1 MEPILGAAPGAGVR
15 HRPASVRDAPAPPG
29 SADWRLWLP
38 PGTENGV
45 HAETGGDP
53 SGLLHAG
60 ENWVGERYAVAD
72 HEHRGWELFLQL
84 HGASR
89 WEVGGRDLQ
98 LAPGWLVAVPP
109 GTRHRTVPRARSGG
123 RHHFAYAAFDA
134 GVVGRR
140 RPALAG
146 IWPARTLWTAR
157 GGSLTAPLRALVREV
172 AEQRPHGA
180 VALEAALDLLV
191 VEAAR
196 CLLGGEEARPR
207 MPRSPVVA
215 RARALLDDGYD
226 RPWRL
231 SELAAACAVSRAR
244 LAELF
249 TAEVGQ
255 PPYTYLLERRVE
267 RAAEL
272 LRTTDRSGAEVA
284 AEVGFSS
291 AAQLGRTFARVLGTT
306 PGEWRRRCRDGGT
319 GPGDSR

>member
-1 MEPILGAAPGAGVR
+1 MR
-15 HRPASVRDAPAPPG
+15 DRPASRPHAPAASGTPPDPSG
-29 SADWRLWLP
+29 WRLWLP
-38 PGTENGV
+38 TGTDSGL
-45 HAETGGDP
+45 HAETDGEP

-60 ENWVGERYAVAD
+60 ENWVGDRFVVAD

-84 HGASR
+84 HGASE
-89 WEVGGRDLQ
+89 WEVAGQTLQ

-109 GTRHRTVPRARSGG
+109 GTRHRSVPRARTGG

-134 GVVGRR
+134 DRVGAR

-146 IWPARTLWTAR
+146 IWPTRTLWTAR
-157 GGSLTAPLRALVREV
+157 GGPLVAPLRALLREV
-172 AEQRPHGA
+172 GEQRTHGE
-180 VALEAALDLLV
+180 VALEAALDLVV

-196 CLLGGEEARPR
+196 CLLGEDAARPR

-215 RARALLDDGYD
+215 QARRLLDDTYE

-231 SELAAACAVSRAR
+231 AELAAACAVSRAR

-255 PPYTYLLERRVE
+255 PPYAYLLERRVE

-272 LRTTDRSGAEVA
+272 LRTTTRSVAEVA

-291 AAQLGRTFARVLGTT
+291 HASLGRTFARVYGTS
-306 PGEWRRRCRDGGT
+306 PSEWRRR
-319 GPGDSR
+319 SRP

>member
-1 MEPILGAAPGAGVR
+1 MR
-15 HRPASVRDAPAPPG
+15 DRPASRPHAPAASG
-29 SADWRLWLP
+29 AADWRLWLP
-38 PGTENGV
+38 PGTDSGV
-45 HAETGGDP
+45 HAETDGEP

-89 WEVGGRDLQ
+89 WEVGGQDLQ

-134 GVVGRR
+134 DVVGRR

-146 IWPARTLWTAR
+146 VWPARTLWTAR
-157 GGSLTAPLRALVREV
+157 GASLTAPLRALLREV
-172 AEQRPHGA
+172 AEQRPHGD

-196 CLLGGEEARPR
+196 CLLGGDAARPR

-215 RARALLDDGYD
+215 QARQLLDDAYD
-226 RPWRL
+226 RPWRMA
-231 SELAAACAVSRAR
+231 ELAAACAVSRAR

-272 LRTTDRSGAEVA
+272 LRTTSRSVAEVA

-291 AAQLGRTFARVLGTT
+291 HAQLGRTFARVLGTS
-306 PGEWRRRCRDGGT
+306 PSGWRRSCRAGEDAGA
-319 GPGDSR
+319 PR

>member
-1 MEPILGAAPGAGVR
+1 M
-15 HRPASVRDAPAPPG
+15 
-29 SADWRLWLP
+29 
-38 PGTENGV
+38 
-45 HAETGGDP
+45 HAETDGEP

-60 ENWVGERYAVAD
+60 ENWVGDRFAVAD
-72 HEHRGWELFLQL
+72 HEHRGWELYLQL
-84 HGASR
+84 HGGSR
-89 WEVGGRDLQ
+89 WEVGGQDLR

-109 GTRHRTVPRARSGG
+109 GTRHRSEPRARSGG

-134 GVVGRR
+134 DVVGRR
-140 RPALAG
+140 RPSLAG
-146 IWPARTLWTAR
+146 IWPARTLWTAQ
-157 GGSLTAPLRALVREV
+157 GGSLTGPLRALLREV
-172 AEQRPHGA
+172 AEQHRHGE
-180 VALEAALDLLV
+180 VALEAALDLVV

-196 CLLGGEEARPR
+196 CLLGDGAARPR

-215 RARALLDDGYD
+215 EARRLLDDSYD

-272 LRTTDRSGAEVA
+272 LRTTTHSVADVA

-291 AAQLGRTFARVLGTT
+291 HAQLGRTFARVYGAS
-306 PGEWRRRCRDGGT
+306 PSEWRRR
-319 GPGDSR
+319 SRP

>member
-1 MEPILGAAPGAGVR
+1 MRDRRASGPDAPGLGGTPAG
-15 HRPASVRDAPAPPG
+15 
-29 SADWRLWLP
+29 WRLWLP
-38 PGTENGV
+38 AGTETGV
-45 HAETGGDP
+45 HAETDGEP

-89 WEVGGRDLQ
+89 WEVAGRDLH

-109 GTRHRTVPRARSGG
+109 RTRHRTVPRARSGG

-134 GVVGRR
+134 DVVGRR

-146 IWPARTLWTAR
+146 IWPARTLWTAQ
-157 GGSLTAPLRALVREV
+157 GASVTAPFRALIREV
-172 AEQRPHGA
+172 AERRSHGD

-196 CLLGGEEARPR
+196 CLLGGDPARPR

-215 RARALLDDGYD
+215 RARRLLDDGYD

-231 SELAAACAVSRAR
+231 DELAAACAVSRAR

-255 PPYTYLLERRVE
+255 PPYAYLLERRVE

-272 LRTTDRSGAEVA
+272 LRTTTRSVGEVA

-291 AAQLGRTFARVLGTT
+291 HAQLGRTFSRVLGMS
-306 PGEWRRRCRDGGT
+306 PSEWRRRVS
-319 GPGDSR
+319 PGAGYHGAG

>member
-1 MEPILGAAPGAGVR
+1 MP
-15 HRPASVRDAPAPPG
+15 DAPAPRG
-29 SADWRLWLP
+29 DGAGWRLWLP
-38 PGTENGV
+38 RGTETGV
-45 HAETGGDP
+45 HAETDGEP

-60 ENWVGERYAVAD
+60 ENWVGDRFAVAD

-89 WEVGGRDLQ
+89 WEVGGQDLQ

-134 GVVGRR
+134 EAVGRR

-146 IWPARTLWTAR
+146 LWPARTLWTP
-157 GGSLTAPLRALVREV
+157 GGASLTAPLRTLVREV
-172 AEQRPHGA
+172 TEHRDHGEI
-180 VALEAALDLLV
+180 ALEAALDLLV

-196 CLLGGEEARPR
+196 CLLGNGAARLR
-207 MPRSPVVA
+207 VPRSPVVA
-215 RARALLDDGYD
+215 RARRLLDDAYD

-231 SELAAACAVSRAR
+231 AELAAACAVSRAR

-255 PPYTYLLERRVE
+255 PPYSYLLERRVE

-272 LRTTDRSGAEVA
+272 LRTTDRSVAEVA

-291 AAQLGRTFARVLGTT
+291 SAQLGRTFTRVLGTS
-306 PGEWRRRCRDGGT
+306 PSRWRRR
-319 GPGDSR
+319 SRAG

>member
-1 MEPILGAAPGAGVR
+1 MRSTLGSEPVRGVR
-15 HRPASVRDAPAPPG
+15 DRPASGPDAPAPPG
-29 SADWRLWLP
+29 DPSGWRLWLP
-38 PGTENGV
+38 RGTETGL
-45 HAETGGDP
+45 HAETDGEP

-60 ENWVGERYAVAD
+60 ENWVGDRYVVAD

-89 WEVGGRDLQ
+89 WEVGGYDLH

-109 GTRHRTVPRARSGG
+109 GTRHRTEPRARTGG

-134 GVVGRR
+134 DVVGRR

-146 IWPARTLWTAR
+146 IWPGRTLWTAQ
-157 GGSLTAPLRALVREV
+157 GAALTAPFRALIREV
-172 AEQRPHGA
+172 GEQRRHGD

-196 CLLGGEEARPR
+196 CLLGDDPARPR

-215 RARALLDDGYD
+215 QARRLLDDAYD

-255 PPYTYLLERRVE
+255 PPYAYLLERRVE

-272 LRTTDRSGAEVA
+272 LRTTTRSVAEVA

-291 AAQLGRTFARVLGTT
+291 HAQLGRTFARVLGMT
-306 PGEWRRRCRDGGT
+306 PSEWRRSVT
-319 GPGDSR
+319 GAP

>member
-1 MEPILGAAPGAGVR
+1 MR
-15 HRPASVRDAPAPPG
+15 HRPASGPHAPAASG
-29 SADWRLWLP
+29 ATSGAAGWRLWLP
-38 PGTENGV
+38 PGTDSGV
-45 HAETGGDP
+45 HAETDGEP

-60 ENWVGERYAVAD
+60 ENWVGDRFTVAD
-72 HEHRGWELFLQL
+72 HTHRGWELFLQL

-89 WEVGGRDLQ
+89 WEVGGQDLQ

-134 GVVGRR
+134 DVVGRR

-146 IWPARTLWTAR
+146 TWPARTLWTAR
-157 GGSLTAPLRALVREV
+157 GQSLTAPLRALLREV
-172 AEQRPHGA
+172 AEQRPHGE

-196 CLLGGEEARPR
+196 CLLGGDAARPR

-215 RARALLDDGYD
+215 QARQLLDDAYD

-231 SELAAACAVSRAR
+231 AELAAACAVSRAR

-255 PPYTYLLERRVE
+255 PPYAYLLERRVE

-272 LRTTDRSGAEVA
+272 LGATNRSVAEVA

-291 AAQLGRTFARVLGTT
+291 HAQLGRTFTRVLRVS
-306 PGEWRRRCRDGGT
+306 PSEWRHRIGT
-319 GPGDSR
+319 AGSGVAPR

>member
-1 MEPILGAAPGAGVR
+1 MP
-15 HRPASVRDAPAPPG
+15 DAPAG
-29 SADWRLWLP
+29 SGWQLWLP
-38 PGTENGV
+38 DGTETGL
-45 HAETGGDP
+45 HAETPGDP

-60 ENWVGERYAVAD
+60 ENWVGERFAVAD
-72 HEHRGWELFLQL
+72 HEHAGWELYLQL

-89 WEVGGRDLQ
+89 WDVDGRDLH

-109 GTRHRTVPRARSGG
+109 STRHRSVPRARAGG

-134 GVVGRR
+134 GVVGLR
-140 RPALAG
+140 RPELAG
-146 IWPARTLWTAR
+146 LWTARTLWTAR
-157 GGSLTAPLRALVREV
+157 GSALAAPFRALLREV
-172 AEQRPHGA
+172 AEQRRFGA

-196 CLLGGEEARPR
+196 CLLGGGDGRPR
-207 MPRSPVVA
+207 IPRSPVVA
-215 RARALLDDGYD
+215 RARQLLDDAYD

-231 SELAAACAVSRAR
+231 VELAAACAVSRAH

-255 PPYTYLLERRVE
+255 PPYAYLLERRVE

-272 LRTTDRSGAEVA
+272 LRTTTRSVSEVA

-291 AAQLGRTFARVLGTT
+291 HAQLGRAFRRSYGSS
-306 PGEWRRRCRDGGT
+306 PRQWRGRA
-319 GPGDSR
+319 

>member
-1 MEPILGAAPGAGVR
+1 MLGGARAAGVR
-15 HRPASVRDAPAPPG
+15 HRPASARDAPAAPTG

-38 PGTENGV
+38 PGTDNGL
-45 HAETGGDP
+45 HAETAGDP

-60 ENWVGERYAVAD
+60 ENWVGDRYAVAD

-84 HGASR
+84 HGGSR
-89 WEVGGRDLQ
+89 WEVGGQDLQ

-123 RHHFAYAAFDA
+123 RYHFAYAAFDA
-134 GVVGRR
+134 DVVGRR

-146 IWPARTLWTAR
+146 IWPARTLASAR
-157 GGSLTAPLRALVREV
+157 GASLIAPFRALLREV
-172 AEQRPHGA
+172 AEQRAHCG

-196 CLLGGEEARPR
+196 CLLGGDAARPR

-215 RARALLDDGYD
+215 QARRLLDDAYD
-226 RPWRL
+226 RPWQL
-231 SELAAACAVSRAR
+231 AELAAACAVSRAR

-255 PPYTYLLERRVE
+255 PPYAYLLERRVE

-272 LRTTDRSGAEVA
+272 LRTTTRSVAEVA

-291 AAQLGRTFARVLGTT
+291 HAQLGRTFTRVLGTS
-306 PGEWRRRCRDGGT
+306 PSEWRRRGAAPD
-319 GPGDSR
+319 D

>member
-1 MEPILGAAPGAGVR
+1 
-15 HRPASVRDAPAPPG
+15 
-29 SADWRLWLP
+29 LWLP
-38 PGTENGV
+38 RGTESGL
-45 HAETGGDP
+45 HAETDGEP

-60 ENWVGERYAVAD
+60 ENWVGDRYVVED

-89 WEVGGRDLQ
+89 WEVGGHDLH

-134 GVVGRR
+134 EVVGRR

-146 IWPARTLWTAR
+146 IWPARTLWTAQ
-157 GGSLTAPLRALVREV
+157 GAALTAPFRALVREV
-172 AEQRPHGA
+172 GEQRRHGD

-196 CLLGGEEARPR
+196 CLLDDTPARPR

-215 RARALLDDGYD
+215 QARRLLDDAYD

-231 SELAAACAVSRAR
+231 GDLAAACAVSRAR

-249 TAEVGQ
+249 AAEVGQ
-255 PPYTYLLERRVE
+255 PPYAYLLERRVE

-272 LRTTDRSGAEVA
+272 LRTTTRSVAEVA

-291 AAQLGRTFARVLGTT
+291 HAQLGRTFSRVLGTS
-306 PGEWRRRCRDGGT
+306 PSEWRKQGG
-319 GPGDSR
+319 PAARP

>member
-1 MEPILGAAPGAGVR
+1 MAEVVMDPILGGGEGAGVR
-15 HRPASVRDAPAPPG
+15 DRPASGPDAPAGPAG
-29 SADWRLWLP
+29 ASGWRLWLP
-38 PGTENGV
+38 RGTETGL
-45 HAETGGDP
+45 HAETDGEP

-60 ENWVGERYAVAD
+60 ENWAGDRFAVAD

-89 WEVGGRDLQ
+89 WEVGGHTLH

-109 GTRHRTVPRARSGG
+109 GTRHRTVPRARGGG

-134 GVVGRR
+134 DVVGRR

-146 IWPARTLWTAR
+146 TWPARTLWTAQ
-157 GGSLTAPLRALVREV
+157 GASLTAPLRALLREV
-172 AEQRPHGA
+172 AEHRSHGD
-180 VALEAALDLLV
+180 VALEAALDLVV

-196 CLLGGEEARPR
+196 CLLGGDPARPR

-215 RARALLDDGYD
+215 QARRLLDDTYD

-231 SELAAACAVSRAR
+231 DELAAACAVSRAR

-249 TAEVGQ
+249 SAEVGQ
-255 PPYTYLLERRVE
+255 PPYAYLLERRVE

-272 LRTTDRSGAEVA
+272 LRTTTRSVAEVA

-291 AAQLGRTFARVLGTT
+291 HAQLGRAFGRVTGTT
-306 PGEWRRRCRDGGT
+306 PREWRRR
-319 GPGDSR
+319 SRAG